1 MKLRGFR
8 ATSLSRNS
16 QKRLE
21 HKENQIK
28 SSLERGLFELFIGT
42 GVGLVKKWVKMH
54 CGPMAHISRFLQLE
68 ASQPLSLSM
77 LGSWLGKKR

>member
-21 HKENQIK
+21 HKENQTK

-42 GVGLVKKWVKMH
+42 GVGTGLKN
-54 CGPMAHISRFLQLE
+54 G
-68 ASQPLSLSM
+68 
-77 LGSWLGKKR
+77 